1 MEAAEGLALVFT
13 LLFMA
18 FYLGMIIFVI
28 WFMITII
35 KNLKIQTKLLENIE
49 YNLDVKNSQKTLG

>member
-49 YNLDVKNSQKTLG
+49 YKLDVKNSQKTLG

>member
-49 YNLDVKNSQKTLG
+49 YKLDVKNSQKTLE

>member
-49 YNLDVKNSQKTLG
+49 YKLDVKSSQKTLE